1 MERADVI
8 IIGSGQGGVPLAT
21 DLAKAGQKVVLFER
35 GPLGGSCVNYGC
47 TPSKVFL
54 ASAHAAS
61 QIRSMPELG
70 LKVQVEV
77 DFPAVME
84 RVRGMIDS
92 FNEGVEQGLADSG
105 VKVVKAEAAFTGDR
119 TVAGNGAAAVQAPT
133 IIINTG
139 KSTLIPD
146 IPGLA
151 GTPYMTAE
159 NFWDLKD
166 LPPRTLVLGGG
177 YVGLELGQGIARLG
191 SETHI
196 IDREKRIISTEETEV
211 SETLTEALEVDGI
224 RFQLGVDTE
233 EVSYEDNIFTVTLS
247 NGQKLRGEAL
257 LVATGRKPNTDA
269 LKPEASGI
277 EVDEQGHIKVDAHF
291 RTNVDGIY
299 AIGDVTGQAAFT
311 HVSWEDYRRLRAI
324 LNGEERRQGD
334 RVLGYAF
341 FTEPQVGRVGLT
353 LAAAKEQGYKAQA
366 VTMPLDHV
374 ARAIEAGYEL
384 GFYRMVIDEE
394 SDRILGA
401 TLVGP
406 ETAEL
411 AHVFLAHMEAGSTW
425 QVLDRSVHIHPAY
438 AEALPSLARMFKN
451 GS

>member
-1 MERADVI
+1 MEHVDVI
-8 IIGSGQGGVPLAT
+8 VIGSGQGGVPLAK
-21 DLAKAGQKVVLFER
+21 DLAQQGQKVVLFER

-54 ASAHAAS
+54 ASAHAAA
-61 QIRSMPELG
+61 QIRSTPDLG

-84 RVRGMIDS
+84 RVRGMINS
-92 FNEGVEQGLADSG
+92 FNDGVTEGLTDSG
-105 VKVVKAEAAFTGDR
+105 VQVIKAEATFTGER
-119 TVAGNGAAAVQAPT
+119 TVTGNGFTAQAPT
-133 IIINTG
+133 VIINTG
-139 KSTLIPD
+139 KSPFVPN

-151 GTPYMTAE
+151 DTPYLTAQ
-159 NFWDLKD
+159 NFWSLTG

-177 YVGLELGQGIARLG
+177 YVGLELGQGLARLG

-196 IDREKRIISTEETEV
+196 IERGERIIGTEETDV
-211 SETLTEALEVDGI
+211 SDTLTKALKRDGI
-224 RFQLGVDTE
+224 RLYLNTWAKKVAYKDGV
-233 EVSYEDNIFTVTLS
+233 FTVTLS
-247 NGQKLRGEAL
+247 NGNKLAAEAL
-257 LVATGRKPNTDA
+257 LVATGQKPNTDA
-269 LKPEASGI
+269 LSPETGGI
-277 EVDEQGHIKVDAHF
+277 DVDWQGHIKVNNHF
-291 RTNVDGIY
+291 RTGADGVY
-299 AIGDVTGQAAFT
+299 AIGDVIGQPAFT

-353 LAAAKEQGYKAQA
+353 LAQAKEQGYQARA
-366 VTMPLDHV
+366 VTMPLAHV
-374 ARAIEAGYEL
+374 ARAIETGCEL
-384 GFYRMVIDEE
+384 GFYRMVVDEE
-394 SDRILGA
+394 TDQILGA

-411 AHVFLAHMEAGSTW
+411 AHVFIAHMEAGSTW
-425 QVLDRSVHIHPAY
+425 QVLEQSVHIHPAY
-438 AEALPSLARMFKN
+438 AEALPGLARMLKS

>member
-1 MERADVI
+1 MEQADVI

-21 DLAKAGQKVVLFER
+21 DLAQQGQSVVLFER
-35 GPLGGSCVNYGC
+35 GPLGGSCVNFGC

-70 LKVQVEV
+70 LQVQVEV

-84 RVRGMIDS
+84 RVRGMINS
-92 FNEGVEQGLADSG
+92 FNEGVTQGLGESG
-105 VKVVKAEAAFTGDR
+105 VRVVKTEATFTGER
-119 TVAGNGAAAVQAPT
+119 TVTGNGLTVQAPT
-133 IIINTG
+133 VIINTG
-139 KSTLIPD
+139 KSPLIPK

-151 GTPYMTAE
+151 DTPYLTSQD
-159 NFWDLKD
+159 FWGLTE
-166 LPPRTLVLGGG
+166 LPPRMLVLGGG
-177 YVGLELGQGIARLG
+177 YVGLELGQGIAQLG

-196 IDREKRIISTEETEV
+196 IDRENRIISAEETEV
-211 SETLTEALEVDGI
+211 SETLTEALEADGV
-224 RFQLGVDTE
+224 RFYLNTEAGEVIYKDGV
-233 EVSYEDNIFTVTLS
+233 FTLTLS
-247 NGQKLRGEAL
+247 NGDGLEGEAL
-257 LVATGRKPNTDA
+257 LVAIGRKPNTEA
-269 LKPEASGI
+269 LKPEAGGI
-277 EVDEQGHIKVDAHF
+277 GVDQQGHIKVDEHF
-291 RTNVDGIY
+291 RTNVDGVY
-299 AIGDVTGQAAFT
+299 AIGDVTGQPAFT

-353 LAAAKEQGYKAQA
+353 LAEAKQAGYKARA
-366 VTMPLDHV
+366 VTMPLEHV
-374 ARAIEAGYEL
+374 TRAIETGYER

-394 SDRILGA
+394 TDQILGA

-411 AHVFLAHMEAGSTW
+411 AHIFIAHMEAGSTW
-425 QVLDRSVHIHPAY
+425 QVLERSVHIHPAY
-438 AEALPSLARMFKN
+438 AEALPGLARMLKN
-451 GS
+451 SS

>member
-8 IIGSGQGGVPLAT
+8 IIGSGQGGVPLAK
-21 DLAKAGQKVVLFER
+21 DLAQAGQNVVLFER

-77 DFPAVME
+77 DFPTVME
-84 RVRGMIDS
+84 RVRRVIDS

-105 VKVVKAEAAFTGDR
+105 VQVVKAEASFSGER
-119 TVAGNGAAAVQAPT
+119 TVTGNETTVQAST
-133 IIINTG
+133 VIINTG
-139 KSTLIPD
+139 KSAHIPNN
-146 IPGLA
+146 PGLA
-151 GTPYMTAE
+151 GSPYLTAKD
-159 NFWDLKD
+159 FWDLND

-211 SETLTEALEVDGI
+211 SETLTEALEADGV
-224 RFQLGVDTE
+224 RFHLGVDVE
-233 EVSYEDNIFTVTLS
+233 QVSYEDNLFTLTFPDGKILE
-247 NGQKLRGEAL
+247 GEAL
-257 LVATGRKPNTDA
+257 LVATGRKPNTNA

-277 EVDEQGHIKVDAHF
+277 EVDEQGHVKVDAHF

-341 FTEPQVGRVGLT
+341 FTEPQVGRVRLT

-366 VTMPLDHV
+366 VTMPLEHV

-394 SDRILGA
+394 TDRILGA

-411 AHVFLAHMEAGSTW
+411 VHVFLAHMEAGSTW
-425 QVLDRSVHIHPAY
+425 QVLERSVHIHPAY
-438 AEALPSLARMFKN
+438 AEALPTLARMFKN